1 LAGKKKEGEK
11 MGTGQAKRKVY
22 INVPG
27 INPFS
32 KVCDSLVFFF
42 FSFMWFGFWCFQ
54 TGQNAENR

>member
-1 LAGKKKEGEK
+1 